1 MDSTSSFFWKYIFIY
16 WWFFWIFWR
25 LCVLWKLLKK
35 LWTVQDW
42 WLYRQNMSYV
52 ILFRNEK
59 VYKLFEDIFFTNYN
73 KTSFDDRGFNGL
85 VLTLHLNGQKVLLH
99 LHSSTYTLHI
109 QGKACRQCFFGFF
122 SVLAK
127 QLHDEINLD
136 KNPQNSEKLTRV
148 KHVKILFRY
157 LKLILHQ
164 RLISKNLY
172 VT

>member
-1 MDSTSSFFWKYIFIY
+1 MFWINWQKWIQLHHFFGNISSFIGDFSGFSEDYVSY
-16 WWFFWIFWR
+16 GS
-25 LCVLWKLLKK
+25 CLKSCE
-35 LWTVQDW
+35 
-42 WLYRQNMSYV
+42 LYKIDDCTDRTLSYV

-136 KNPQNSEKLTRV
+136 KNPQNSEKLT
-148 KHVKILFRY
+148 
-157 LKLILHQ
+157 
-164 RLISKNLY
+164 N
-172 VT
+172 